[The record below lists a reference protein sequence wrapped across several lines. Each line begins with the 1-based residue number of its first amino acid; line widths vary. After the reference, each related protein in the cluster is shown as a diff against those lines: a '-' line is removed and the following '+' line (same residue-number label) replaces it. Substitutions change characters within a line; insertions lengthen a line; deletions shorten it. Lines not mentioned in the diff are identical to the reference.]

1 MKEIHEERQKAEE
14 GRREGQ
20 TGRQRRNIDT
30 AKDREAQERKQYTIS
45 KTT

>member
-1 MKEIHEERQKAEE
+1 MKKDRKKKKDGGEH
-14 GRREGQ
+14 

-30 AKDREAQERKQYTIS
+30 AKDREAQERNKCIIS